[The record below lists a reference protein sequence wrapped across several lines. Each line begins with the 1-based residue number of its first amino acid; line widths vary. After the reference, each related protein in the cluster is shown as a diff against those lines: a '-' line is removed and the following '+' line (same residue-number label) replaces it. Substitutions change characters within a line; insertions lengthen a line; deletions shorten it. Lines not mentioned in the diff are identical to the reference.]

1 VKKRNSTFCG
11 GSPTWT
17 NACVGNNGSP
27 SYVEY
32 AKGFSKAANLII
44 DQVLASRD
52 HNYSVDDMVYPVCFN
67 MRHSVE
73 LRLKGAIEEL
83 RIIAN
88 WKKIKLEFDLFG
100 SHDIG
105 NIWSFFK
112 AKSEKID
119 IRYKANNDKIEPI
132 ILDIAAVDASGQ
144 TFRYPIDNE
153 SQRHLSDVGL
163 INFNVLKAKFATLE
177 KELDNL
183 LLLTE
188 HLIDEYSLKTFTKN
202 LSRQQLFF
210 LAEELPKYSSWKDGC
225 FEKTKQA
232 LRKKYALSN
241 NELTKAIN
249 LIKSNYELMFK
260 IECRLPLK
268 GLDEYHLLWFLDFWM
283 ALNPEIL
290 NHKRKLGLFEID
302 TDSIFE
308 SWQRDDEIKR
318 KLWSNLDGYL
328 TAESL
333 AGLNALFYF
342 APDKRF
348 SETYIL
354 RYETELLE
362 SEALIK
368 DGVGGVWDSFMHI
381 ADKTNFFENLVM
393 SLFFLNYDAL
403 AEELIDIY
411 GVSDAFSWLDKARSR
426 ELFMLTE

>member
-1 VKKRNSTFCG
+1 
-11 GSPTWT
+11 
-17 NACVGNNGSP
+17 
-27 SYVEY
+27 
-32 AKGFSKAANLII
+32 
-44 DQVLASRD
+44 
-52 HNYSVDDMVYPVCFN
+52 M
-67 MRHSVE
+67 
-73 LRLKGAIEEL
+73 
-83 RIIAN
+83 
-88 WKKIKLEFDLFG
+88 
-100 SHDIG
+100 
-105 NIWSFFK
+105 
-112 AKSEKID
+112 
-119 IRYKANNDKIEPI
+119 
-132 ILDIAAVDASGQ
+132 
-144 TFRYPIDNE
+144 
-153 SQRHLSDVGL
+153 
-163 INFNVLKAKFATLE
+163 LKAKFATLE

-411 GVSDAFSWLDKARSR
+411 GVSDAFSWLD
-426 ELFMLTE
+426 